1 MMDALHTE
9 LTHERAEEHR
19 EFRSYVW
26 GIVLALTLTVLPFAL
41 VHWHLVDRLP
51 LLITIGVCALVQ
63 MGVHL
68 GCFLHIRFK
77 RHRDDLQLLLFS
89 ALLLAIMVGG
99 TLWIM
104 ASLALR
110 MALPAQP

>member
-9 LTHERAEEHR
+9 LTHERDEERR

-26 GIVLALTLTVLPFAL
+26 GIALALTLTVLPFAL
-41 VHWHLVDRLP
+41 VHWHLLDRLP
-51 LLITIGVCALVQ
+51 LLIFIGVCALVQ
-63 MGVHL
+63 MLVHFRY
-68 GCFLHIRFK
+68 FLHIRFQ

-104 ASLALR
+104 ASLAVR

>member
-1 MMDALHTE
+1 MMDALRTE
-9 LTHERAEEHR
+9 LTPERDEERR
-19 EFRSYVW
+19 EFRSYLRGV
-26 GIVLALTLTVLPFAL
+26 VLALTLTVLPFAL
-41 VHWHLVDRLP
+41 VHWHLLERLA

-63 MGVHL
+63 MVVHFRY
-68 GCFLHIRFK
+68 FLHIRFK